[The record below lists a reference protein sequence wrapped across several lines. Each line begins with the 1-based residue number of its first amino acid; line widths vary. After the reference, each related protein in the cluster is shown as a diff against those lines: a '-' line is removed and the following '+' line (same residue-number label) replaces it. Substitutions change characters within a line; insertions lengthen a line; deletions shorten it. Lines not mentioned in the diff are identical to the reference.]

1 MDCREILV
9 PTDFS
14 EPARVA
20 LDHALELAEAFG
32 ASLTIL
38 HAYHLVIPM
47 SVPPT
52 GGGFRMP
59 GRVARELRQRA
70 QSAVDA
76 LMEAHARPGR
86 TLRARALESPPAQ
99 AILAEVERIP
109 ADLVIMGT
117 HGRTG
122 IAHLLLGSV
131 ARRIVQMAPCPVLTL
146 RGRGP

>member
-14 EPARVA
+14 EHARAA
-20 LDHALELAEAFG
+20 LEHALELAEVFG

-38 HAYHLVIPM
+38 HAYHLLIPM

-59 GRVARELRQRA
+59 GHVARELRQRA
-70 QSAVDA
+70 QAAVDG
-76 LMEAHARPGR
+76 LVEAHARSGR
-86 TLRARALESPPAQ
+86 ILRARAVESSPVQ
-99 AILAEVERIP
+99 AILAEVERSRV
-109 ADLVIMGT
+109 DLIVMGT

-122 IAHLLLGSV
+122 IAHLVLGSV

-146 RGRGP
+146 RWRGL